1 MTEHACMQKK
11 SPIKGNSFLS
21 YFTKALVYKRLGW
34 GKKNKKERF
43 EGSLSLGREDHVK
56 SCEML
61 NESTTT
67 DLWCHRTSSV
77 LHSRSPSVWSDA

>member
-43 EGSLSLGREDHVK
+43 EGSLSLG
-56 SCEML
+56 
-61 NESTTT
+61 
-67 DLWCHRTSSV
+67 
-77 LHSRSPSVWSDA
+77 

>member
-1 MTEHACMQKK
+1 MTEHACAQKK
-11 SPIKGNSFLS
+11 SPFKGNSFLS

-34 GKKNKKERF
+34 ENKKKKERF
-43 EGSLSLGREDHVK
+43 EDSLSLGLEDHVK

-67 DLWCHRTSSV
+67 HLWCHRTSSV
-77 LHSRSPSVWSDA
+77 LHLWSPSVWSDT